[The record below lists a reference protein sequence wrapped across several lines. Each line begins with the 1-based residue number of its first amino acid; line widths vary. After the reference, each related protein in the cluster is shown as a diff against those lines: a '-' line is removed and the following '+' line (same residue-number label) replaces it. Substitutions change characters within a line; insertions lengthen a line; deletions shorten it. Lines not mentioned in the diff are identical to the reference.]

1 MLDAAF
7 TLAAEISSKSP
18 VAVQSTKVN
27 LIYSRDH
34 SVTESL
40 NYMVRLSIQPITP
53 ISDSLSDQ
61 SGPSGPLQALSSDW
75 LAAISLPFFHWS
87 NENLPVSFLL
97 PAAIIIQKSWNMSML
112 QTEDVMKSVQAAIEK
127 KALKTVTFSK
137 L

>member
-18 VAVQSTKVN
+18 VAVQSTKIN

-40 NYMVRLSIQPITP
+40 NYMVRLSIQPVTP

-61 SGPSGPLQALSSDW
+61 SGNSGP
-75 LAAISLPFFHWS
+75 
-87 NENLPVSFLL
+87 
-97 PAAIIIQKSWNMSML
+97 
-112 QTEDVMKSVQAAIEK
+112 
-127 KALKTVTFSK
+127 
-137 L
+137 

>member
-18 VAVQSTKVN
+18 VAVQSTKIN

-53 ISDSLSDQ
+53 SLIPRVTNQGPAALYRPCPLIGSLLSPSHFFIGPMKIFLYPFYYRLPSLSRNP
-61 SGPSGPLQALSSDW
+61 G
-75 LAAISLPFFHWS
+75 
-87 NENLPVSFLL
+87 
-97 PAAIIIQKSWNMSML
+97 
-112 QTEDVMKSVQAAIEK
+112 T
-127 KALKTVTFSK
+127 
-137 L
+137 